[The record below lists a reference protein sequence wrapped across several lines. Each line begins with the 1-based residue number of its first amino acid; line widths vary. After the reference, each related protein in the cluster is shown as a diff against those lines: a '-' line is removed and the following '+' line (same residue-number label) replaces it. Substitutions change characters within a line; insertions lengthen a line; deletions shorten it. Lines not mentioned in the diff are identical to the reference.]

1 MSRIGKKPIVIP
13 SGVKVE
19 QQGQVIKATGPK
31 GSLDV
36 KCHSTIQVKVD
47 GKQIIVENAD
57 INDRFKRAMHGTTRA
72 LLNNMI
78 RGVSKGYQKD
88 IQIFGTGYNVKEQGG
103 KLVLTVGYCNPV
115 SLPIPKGVK
124 VEIKVPATKGNE
136 VPALFSLFSVDKHII
151 GQFASDIRRV
161 RPPEPY
167 QGKGIRYADEHIT
180 RKVGKAFASGSGG

>member
-36 KCHSTIQVKVD
+36 KCHSSIQVKVD
-47 GKQIIVENAD
+47 GGQILVDNPD
-57 INDRFKRAMHGTTRA
+57 TSDRFKRAMHGTTRA

-103 KLVLTVGYCNPV
+103 KLILTVGYCNPV
-115 SLPIPKGVK
+115 SLPIPKDVK
-124 VEIKVPATKGNE
+124 VEIKIPATKGNE
-136 VPALFSLFSVDKHII
+136 VPALFSLFSVDKHSV

-167 QGKGIRYADEHIT
+167 QGKGIRFADEHIT
-180 RKVGKAFASGSGG
+180 RKEGKAFASGAGG